1 MVLSV
6 LLATAVTS
14 CSGDDSAS
22 PEPSRQASRKQ
33 TPEQSAQAASDA
45 PSNDDLRRVLPTT
58 AELPAGWKR
67 TDSKSVGWRDA
78 ATSEEFAKY
87 LPCAATAQESAERHG
102 YGSIVFDAPGN
113 GGNGGD
119 GIDLTL
125 SVPRS
130 PGTLDGPAPKAEAVS
145 LVEENL
151 TLYRKLYDCYNPKN
165 AGIGDSSIVFTTE
178 RFTHIIMRVGPVE
191 VAYSPTKSVSE
202 NSSPSS

>member
-1 MVLSV
+1 M
-6 LLATAVTS
+6 
-14 CSGDDSAS
+14 
-22 PEPSRQASRKQ
+22 
-33 TPEQSAQAASDA
+33 
-45 PSNDDLRRVLPTT
+45 LPTT

-87 LPCAATAQESAERHG
+87 LPCSATAQESAERHG

-113 GGNGGD
+113 GGD

-130 PGTLDGPAPKAEAVS
+130 PGPLDGPAPKAEAAS

-202 NSSPSS
+202 NSSPGSSRIRIARLPFGNAARATGPSPQEPRTPSIFRAGSDTETLPEHHVGLHNHNGS